1 MENATV
7 DLCPYNFIY
16 VHFVLLHI
24 GTNHLSRFS
33 FKFLLVLKHWI
44 RKFLR
49 VAIFLEIPI
58 LLLQK
63 SDGRF
68 LQGKDGIEIKEV
80 NKEAY

>member
-16 VHFVLLHI
+16 VHFVQLHI

-33 FKFLLVLKHWI
+33 FKLLLVLKHWI
-44 RKFLR
+44 RNVLT
-49 VAIFLEIPI
+49 VAILLEIPI
-58 LLLQK
+58 LILQN

-68 LQGKDGIEIKEV
+68 FTR
-80 NKEAY
+80 